1 MQIAEP
7 SSIYD
12 LLPTQA
18 DIRWWPGS
26 DEADR
31 PDSYPT
37 TPRFP
42 TNVAA
47 LAAQWQLEIQKRI
60 KRLMQLIWVF

>member
-7 SSIYD
+7 SSIYE

-31 PDSYPT
+31 PDFYPNT
-37 TPRFP
+37 SRFP

-47 LAAQWQLEIQKRI
+47 LTAQWQLKIHKRT
-60 KRLMQLIWVF
+60 KRLIQVISAF